1 MNNNSLITRARL
13 KTAIAE
19 KELHSLIRGAV
30 SYRFPAIPLYIDIT
44 SGVGVMPQTINQ
56 S

>member
-1 MNNNSLITRARL
+1 MNNISLITRTRL

-19 KELHSLIRGAV
+19 KELHSLIGGSV
-30 SYRFPAIPLYIDIT
+30 SYSFPAVPLYIDIT